1 MYDLSSWATISF
13 KILLE
18 YYLGSSWAQI
28 GPFFG
33 NTRHY
38 LAQLGGR
45 LGDYFGLLWHY
56 LVIAWALLVLRHYV

>member
-1 MYDLSSWATISF
+1 MIYLVGQLNRG
-13 KILLE
+13 LLE

-45 LGDYFGLLWHY
+45 LEDYFGLLWHY

>member
-1 MYDLSSWATISF
+1 MIYLDGQLNRG
-13 KILLE
+13 LLE
-18 YYLGSSWAQI
+18 YYLGSSWA